1 MIIKKYLIKLVLA
14 SLIFSGNADH
24 LIFNRI
30 AVKPDQGELIEIYNP
45 TNETVDL
52 SNYYLSDQ
60 NDYYNWIFDN
70 TSTINSRDFLIKFP
84 NGSQIQSEE
93 SFIIST
99 TSSED
104 FLNYYNQAPNISLI
118 DTEFEIFEIGSN
130 AGLDNNQ
137 EMLVLFYWDGNS
149 EIIQD
154 VDYFLWGS
162 TLRGFSK
169 TTDDGY
175 PYNDTILDDQTFI
188 RNYGTSDF
196 YDSLYIRLDINEYDE
211 IQFDGNGITGHDET
225 SENFIVSWSV
235 EGIEKVISF
244 QDIIDGEYDCA
255 GNSQDGCPLGNLD
268 CPIVNPSGMI
278 VDYFDI
284 TQFGGPHAITIEDS
298 DGYRLELTIWPDN
311 WDIANDP
318 EYSKLLEA
326 PFNRFLVQ
334 GFGNVFEYN
343 GEKQILVCN
352 VDDFTILQSFD
363 MEGQFDGFEDI
374 DDDGILTQEE
384 PYIDSNGNGQWDEAY
399 CENDIYQDQ
408 ESCENID
415 LNWNAGFCI
424 NIDYQDQE
432 SCEYVDLIWNPEE
445 SFEDLNENGQW
456 DAVYEELYSFDKA
469 IISPVPYVLIA
480 SAYEVLDFSYSFPS
494 NSRVII
500 RVFDISG
507 RFITTLVDKYYE
519 SSGIVTRQESSSA
532 WDGTNQMGQV
542 QPPGTY
548 LMHMEASNFQT
559 GKTSIDIAPVVIGV
573 KK

>member
-14 SLIFSGNADH
+14 SFIFSANADH

-30 AVKPDQGELIEIYNP
+30 CITPDEAEMIEIYNP
-45 TNETVDL
+45 LGESVDL
-52 SNYYLSDQ
+52 SNYYLSDS
-60 NDYYNWIFDN
+60 DKYYTWISGESIGNF
-70 TSTINSRDFLIKFP
+70 DFLIKFP
-84 NGSQIQSEE
+84 EGSSIASGESYTITTQSNL
-93 SFIIST
+93 
-99 TSSED
+99 D
-104 FLNYYNQAPNISLI
+104 FSDYYDNLPDISLV
-118 DTEFEIFEIGSN
+118 DSELDIFEFGLNPNLSGSE
-130 AGLDNNQ
+130 
-137 EMLVLFYWDGNS
+137 EMLVLFYWDGVS
-149 EIIQD
+149 SIVQD
-154 VDYFLWGS
+154 VDYFLWGDFDK
-162 TLRGFSK
+162 GVSK
-169 TTDDGY
+169 TIEEGY
-175 PYNDTILDDQTFI
+175 PFNDTNLENQMFI
-188 RNYGTSDF
+188 RNYSTSDF
-196 YDSLYIRLDINEYDE
+196 YDSLYVRSDINEYE
-211 IQFDGNGITGHDET
+211 EVQFDGNGITGHDET
-225 SENFIVSWSV
+225 SENFNSSWNI

-284 TQFGGPHAITIEDS
+284 TQFGGPHALTIEDA

-318 EYSKLLEA
+318 DYSKLLEA

-334 GFGNVFEYN
+334 GLGNVFEYD
-343 GEKQILVCN
+343 GEKQILVCD

-363 MEGQFDGFEDI
+363 MEGDFDGSQSF
-374 DDDGILTQEE
+374 
-384 PYIDSNGNGQWDEAY
+384 NEAT
-399 CENDIYQDQ
+399 
-408 ESCENID
+408 
-415 LNWNAGFCI
+415 I
-424 NIDYQDQE
+424 N
-432 SCEYVDLIWNPEE
+432 P
-445 SFEDLNENGQW
+445 
-456 DAVYEELYSFDKA
+456 
-469 IISPVPYVLIA
+469 SPFVLVP
-480 SAYEVLDFSYSFPS
+480 SAYEVLDYSYSFPS

-519 SSGIVTRQESSSA
+519 SSGTVTRQESSSA

-559 GKTSIDIAPVVIGV
+559 GKTFIDIAPVVIGV

>member
-14 SLIFSGNADH
+14 SFIFSANADH

-30 AVKPDQGELIEIYNP
+30 CITPDEAEMIEIYNP
-45 TNETVDL
+45 LGESVDL
-52 SNYYLSDQ
+52 SNYYLSDS
-60 NDYYNWIFDN
+60 DKYYTWINGESIGNF
-70 TSTINSRDFLIKFP
+70 DFLIKFP
-84 NGSQIQSEE
+84 EGSSIPSGGSYTITTQSNL
-93 SFIIST
+93 
-99 TSSED
+99 D
-104 FLNYYNQAPNISLI
+104 FSDYYDNLPDISLV
-118 DTEFEIFEIGSN
+118 DSELDIFEFGLNPNLSGSE
-130 AGLDNNQ
+130 
-137 EMLVLFYWDGNS
+137 EMLVLFYWDGVS
-149 EIIQD
+149 SIVQD
-154 VDYFLWGS
+154 VDYFLWGDFDK
-162 TLRGFSK
+162 GVSK
-169 TTDDGY
+169 TIEEGY
-175 PYNDTILDDQTFI
+175 PFNDTFLENQMFI
-188 RNYGTSDF
+188 RNYSTSDF
-196 YDSLYIRLDINEYDE
+196 YDSLYVRSDINEYDE
-211 IQFDGNGITGHDET
+211 VQFDGNGITGHDET
-225 SENFIVSWSV
+225 SENFNSSWNI

-284 TQFGGPHAITIEDS
+284 TQFGGPHALTIEDA

-318 EYSKLLEA
+318 DYSKLLEA

-334 GFGNVFEYN
+334 GLGNVFEYN
-343 GEKQILVCN
+343 GEKQILVCD

-363 MEGQFDGFEDI
+363 MEGDFDGS
-374 DDDGILTQEE
+374 Q
-384 PYIDSNGNGQWDEAY
+384 
-399 CENDIYQDQ
+399 
-408 ESCENID
+408 
-415 LNWNAGFCI
+415 
-424 NIDYQDQE
+424 
-432 SCEYVDLIWNPEE
+432 
-445 SFEDLNENGQW
+445 SFNE
-456 DAVYEELYSFDKA
+456 A
-469 IISPVPYVLIA
+469 IINPSPFVLVP
-480 SAYEVLDFSYSFPS
+480 SAYEVLDYSYSFPS

-519 SSGIVTRQESSSA
+519 SSGTVTRQESSSA

-559 GKTSIDIAPVVIGV
+559 GKTFIDIAPVVIGV

>member
-14 SLIFSGNADH
+14 SFIFSANADH

-30 AVKPDQGELIEIYNP
+30 CITPDEAEMIEIYNP
-45 TNETVDL
+45 LGESVDL
-52 SNYYLSDQ
+52 SNYYLSDS
-60 NDYYNWIFDN
+60 DKYYTWISGESIGNF
-70 TSTINSRDFLIKFP
+70 DFLIKFP
-84 NGSQIQSEE
+84 EGSSIASGESYTITTQSNL
-93 SFIIST
+93 
-99 TSSED
+99 D
-104 FLNYYNQAPNISLI
+104 FSDYYDNLPDISLV
-118 DTEFEIFEIGSN
+118 DSELDIFEFGLNPNLSGSE
-130 AGLDNNQ
+130 
-137 EMLVLFYWDGNS
+137 EMLVLFYWDGVS
-149 EIIQD
+149 SIVQD
-154 VDYFLWGS
+154 VDYFLWGDFDK
-162 TLRGFSK
+162 GVSK
-169 TTDDGY
+169 TIEEGY
-175 PYNDTILDDQTFI
+175 PFNDTNLENQMFI
-188 RNYGTSDF
+188 RNYSTSDF
-196 YDSLYIRLDINEYDE
+196 YDSLYVRSDINEYE
-211 IQFDGNGITGHDET
+211 EVQFDGNGITGHDET
-225 SENFIVSWSV
+225 SENFNSSWNI

-284 TQFGGPHAITIEDS
+284 TQFGGPHALTIEDA

-318 EYSKLLEA
+318 DYSKLLEA

-334 GFGNVFEYN
+334 GLGNVFEYN
-343 GEKQILVCN
+343 GEKQILVCD

-363 MEGQFDGFEDI
+363 MEGDFDGS
-374 DDDGILTQEE
+374 Q
-384 PYIDSNGNGQWDEAY
+384 
-399 CENDIYQDQ
+399 
-408 ESCENID
+408 
-415 LNWNAGFCI
+415 
-424 NIDYQDQE
+424 
-432 SCEYVDLIWNPEE
+432 
-445 SFEDLNENGQW
+445 SFNE
-456 DAVYEELYSFDKA
+456 A
-469 IISPVPYVLIA
+469 IINPSPFVLVP
-480 SAYEVLDFSYSFPS
+480 SAYEVLDYSYSFPS

-519 SSGIVTRQESSSA
+519 SSGTVTRQESSSA

-559 GKTSIDIAPVVIGV
+559 GKTFIDIAPVVIGV